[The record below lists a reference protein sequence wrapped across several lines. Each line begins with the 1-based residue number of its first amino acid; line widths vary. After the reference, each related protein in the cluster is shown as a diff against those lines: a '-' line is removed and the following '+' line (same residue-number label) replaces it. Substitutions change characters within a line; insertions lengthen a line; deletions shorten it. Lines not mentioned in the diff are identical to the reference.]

1 MKKTANPSLLN
12 PKPKRITPYVQL
24 TKLLQTRE
32 QVTILDETL
41 EPLSEIY
48 REDFCI
54 ACIAYIKFGIK
65 RPFENR
71 VMQVLFT
78 SYCDLLDN

>member
-1 MKKTANPSLLN
+1 MKNRK
-12 PKPKRITPYVQL
+12 KITPVAQL

-32 QVTILDETL
+32 QITILFETL
-41 EPLSEIY
+41 EPLTEVY

-54 ACIAYIKFGIK
+54 ACIAYIKFGIR

-71 VMQVLFT
+71 VMQVLFS
-78 SYCDLLDN
+78 SYCDLLDA

>member
-1 MKKTANPSLLN
+1 MKNRK
-12 PKPKRITPYVQL
+12 KITPVAQL

-32 QVTILDETL
+32 QITVLFETL
-41 EPLSEIY
+41 EPLTEIY

-54 ACIAYIKFGIK
+54 ACIAYIKFGIR
-65 RPFENR
+65 RPFDNR

-78 SYCDLLDN
+78 NYCDLLDA

>member
-1 MKKTANPSLLN
+1 MKNRQK
-12 PKPKRITPYVQL
+12 ITPVAQL

-32 QVTILDETL
+32 QITVLFETL
-41 EPLSEIY
+41 EPLTEIY

-54 ACIAYIKFGIK
+54 ACIAYIKFGIR
-65 RPFENR
+65 RPFDNR

-78 SYCDLLDN
+78 SYCDLLDA

>member
-1 MKKTANPSLLN
+1 MKTKKKTTPIAQLL
-12 PKPKRITPYVQL
+12 
-24 TKLLQTRE
+24 KLLQTRE
-32 QVTILDETL
+32 QITILHETL
-41 EPLSEIY
+41 EPLTDIY

-54 ACIAYIKFGIK
+54 ASIAYIKFGIR

-78 SYCDLLDN
+78 SYCDLLDS

>member
-1 MKKTANPSLLN
+1 MKNRK
-12 PKPKRITPYVQL
+12 KITPVAQL

-32 QVTILDETL
+32 QITVLFETL
-41 EPLSEIY
+41 EPLTEIY

-54 ACIAYIKFGIK
+54 ACIAYIRFGIR
-65 RPFENR
+65 RPFDNR

-78 SYCDLLDN
+78 SYCDLLDA

>member
-1 MKKTANPSLLN
+1 MKPKKKT
-12 PKPKRITPYVQL
+12 TPIAQL
-24 TKLLQTRE
+24 IKLLQTRE
-32 QVTILDETL
+32 QITILHETL
-41 EPLSEIY
+41 EPLTDIY

-54 ACIAYIKFGIK
+54 ACIAYIKFGIR

-78 SYCDLLDN
+78 SYCDLLDS

>member
-1 MKKTANPSLLN
+1 MKTKKKTSPIA
-12 PKPKRITPYVQL
+12 QL
-24 TKLLQTRE
+24 IKLLQTRE
-32 QVTILDETL
+32 QITILHETL
-41 EPLSEIY
+41 EPLTDIF

-54 ACIAYIKFGIK
+54 ACIAYIKFGIR

-78 SYCDLLDN
+78 SYCDLLDS

>member
-1 MKKTANPSLLN
+1 MKNRK
-12 PKPKRITPYVQL
+12 KITPVTQL

-32 QVTILDETL
+32 QITVLFETL
-41 EPLSEIY
+41 EPLTEIY

-54 ACIAYIKFGIK
+54 ACIAYIKFGIR
-65 RPFENR
+65 RPFDNR

-78 SYCDLLDN
+78 SYCDLLDA

>member
-1 MKKTANPSLLN
+1 MKPTKKT
-12 PKPKRITPYVQL
+12 TPVAQL

-32 QVTILDETL
+32 QITILFETL
-41 EPLSEIY
+41 EPLTEIY

-54 ACIAYIKFGIK
+54 ACIAYIKFGIR
-65 RPFENR
+65 RPFDNR

-78 SYCDLLDN
+78 SYCDLLDA

>member
-1 MKKTANPSLLN
+1 MKNRK
-12 PKPKRITPYVQL
+12 KITPVAQL

-32 QVTILDETL
+32 QITILFETL
-41 EPLSEIY
+41 EPLTEVY

-54 ACIAYIKFGIK
+54 ACIAYIKFGIR

-71 VMQVLFT
+71 VMQVLFS
-78 SYCDLLDN
+78 SYCDLLDT

>member
-1 MKKTANPSLLN
+1 MKNRQK
-12 PKPKRITPYVQL
+12 ITPVAQL

-32 QVTILDETL
+32 QITILFETL
-41 EPLSEIY
+41 EPLTEIY

-54 ACIAYIKFGIK
+54 ACIAYIKFGIR
-65 RPFENR
+65 RPFDNR

-78 SYCDLLDN
+78 SYCDLLDA

>member
-1 MKKTANPSLLN
+1 MKTKKKT
-12 PKPKRITPYVQL
+12 TPIAQL
-24 TKLLQTRE
+24 IKLLQTRE
-32 QVTILDETL
+32 QITILHETL
-41 EPLSEIY
+41 EPLTDIY

-54 ACIAYIKFGIK
+54 ACIAYIKFGIR

-78 SYCDLLDN
+78 SYCDLLDS

>member
-1 MKKTANPSLLN
+1 MKNRK
-12 PKPKRITPYVQL
+12 KITPVAQL

-32 QVTILDETL
+32 QITVLFETL
-41 EPLSEIY
+41 EPLTEVY

-54 ACIAYIKFGIK
+54 ACIAYIKFGIR

-71 VMQVLFT
+71 VMQVLFS
-78 SYCDLLDN
+78 SYCDLLDA

>member
-1 MKKTANPSLLN
+1 MKNRK
-12 PKPKRITPYVQL
+12 KITPVAQL

-32 QVTILDETL
+32 QITVLFEPL
-41 EPLSEIY
+41 EPLTEIY

-54 ACIAYIKFGIK
+54 ACIAYIKFGIR
-65 RPFENR
+65 RPFDNR

-78 SYCDLLDN
+78 SYCDLLDA

>member
-1 MKKTANPSLLN
+1 MKNRK
-12 PKPKRITPYVQL
+12 KITPVAQL

-32 QVTILDETL
+32 QITILFETL
-41 EPLSEIY
+41 EPLTEIY

-54 ACIAYIKFGIK
+54 ACIAYIKFGIR
-65 RPFENR
+65 RPFDNR

-78 SYCDLLDN
+78 SYCDLLDA

>member
-1 MKKTANPSLLN
+1 MKNRKKN
-12 PKPKRITPYVQL
+12 TPVAQL

-32 QVTILDETL
+32 QITVLFETL
-41 EPLSEIY
+41 EPLTEIY

-54 ACIAYIKFGIK
+54 ACIAYIKFGIR
-65 RPFENR
+65 RPFDNR

-78 SYCDLLDN
+78 SYCDLLDA

>member
-1 MKKTANPSLLN
+1 MKNHK
-12 PKPKRITPYVQL
+12 KITPVAQL

-32 QVTILDETL
+32 QITVLFETL
-41 EPLSEIY
+41 EPLTEIY

-54 ACIAYIKFGIK
+54 ACIAYIKFGIH
-65 RPFENR
+65 RPFDNR

-78 SYCDLLDN
+78 SYCDLLDA

>member
-1 MKKTANPSLLN
+1 MKNRK
-12 PKPKRITPYVQL
+12 KITPVAQL

-32 QVTILDETL
+32 QITVLFETL
-41 EPLSEIY
+41 EPLTEIY

-54 ACIAYIKFGIK
+54 ACIAYIKFGIR
-65 RPFENR
+65 RPFDNR

-78 SYCDLLDN
+78 SYCDLLDA